1 MVPLPDYDEMLLKLR
16 SELSTS
22 SEKPQE
28 ERLEIP
34 KPQVLWVGNKTFLRN
49 FMDYPRIFRRE
60 PEQILLF
67 LAKELATAA
76 SMDGDRA
83 IFIGRRNPESF
94 KVLFERYIKAA
105 VICPV
110 CGRPDTHLEK
120 SKRLQFLVCEACGAR
135 SPAKF
140 S

>member
-1 MVPLPDYDEMLLKLR
+1 MLQRLR
-16 SELSTS
+16 SELTTS
-22 SEKPQE
+22 SDKPQE
-28 ERLEIP
+28 ERLELP
-34 KPQVLWVGNKTFLRN
+34 APQVLWVGNKTFLRN
-49 FMDYPRIFRRE
+49 FLEYPRILRRD
-60 PEQILLF
+60 PDKILLF

-83 IFIGRRNPESF
+83 IFIGRRHAESF
-94 KVLFERYIKAA
+94 KVLFQRYIKDA

-110 CGRPDTHLEK
+110 CGRPDTHIEK

-140 S
+140 

>member
-1 MVPLPDYDEMLLKLR
+1 MLQRLR
-16 SELSTS
+16 SELTTS
-22 SEKPQE
+22 SDKPQE
-28 ERLEIP
+28 ERLELP
-34 KPQVLWVGNKTFLRN
+34 APQVLWVGNKTFLRN
-49 FMDYPRIFRRE
+49 FMEYPRILRRD
-60 PEQILLF
+60 PDKILLF

-83 IFIGRRNPESF
+83 IFIGRRHAESF
-94 KVLFERYIKAA
+94 KVLFQRYIKDA

-110 CGRPDTHLEK
+110 CGRPDTHIEK

-140 S
+140 

>member
-1 MVPLPDYDEMLLKLR
+1 MAPLPNYDEMLQRLR
-16 SELSTS
+16 SELTTS
-22 SEKPQE
+22 SDKPQE
-28 ERLEIP
+28 ERLELP
-34 KPQVLWVGNKTFLRN
+34 APQVLWVGNKTFLRN
-49 FMDYPRIFRRE
+49 FMEYPRILRRD
-60 PEQILLF
+60 PDKILLF

-83 IFIGRRNPESF
+83 IFIGRRHAESF
-94 KVLFERYIKAA
+94 KVLFQRYIKDA

-110 CGRPDTHLEK
+110 CGRPDTHIEK

>member
-1 MVPLPDYDEMLLKLR
+1 MAPLPDYDEMLLRLR
-16 SELSTS
+16 SELTTS
-22 SEKPQE
+22 GEKPQE

-34 KPQVLWVGNKTFLRN
+34 DPQVLWVGNKTFLRN
-49 FMDYPRIFRRE
+49 FMEYPRILRRD
-60 PEQILLF
+60 PEKILLF

-83 IFIGRRNPESF
+83 IFIGRRHAESF
-94 KVLFERYIKAA
+94 KVLFQRYIKAA

-110 CGRPDTHLEK
+110 CQRPDTHLER

-135 SPAKF
+135 SSAKF

>member
-1 MVPLPDYDEMLLKLR
+1 MVPLPNYDDMLHRLR
-16 SELSTS
+16 SELTTS
-22 SEKPQE
+22 GKKPQE

-34 KPQVLWVGNKTFLRN
+34 NPQVLWVGNKTFLRN
-49 FMDYPRIFRRE
+49 FMEYPRILRRD
-60 PEQILLF
+60 PDKILLF

-83 IFIGRRNPESF
+83 IFIGRRHAESF
-94 KVLFERYIKAA
+94 KVLFQRYMKAA

-110 CGRPDTHLEK
+110 CDRPDTHLER

>member
-1 MVPLPDYDEMLLKLR
+1 LAPLPNYDEMLQRLR
-16 SELSTS
+16 SELTTS
-22 SEKPQE
+22 SDKPQE
-28 ERLEIP
+28 ERLELP
-34 KPQVLWVGNKTFLRN
+34 APQVLWVGNKTFLRN
-49 FMDYPRIFRRE
+49 FLEYPRILRRD
-60 PEQILLF
+60 PDQILLF

-83 IFIGRRNPESF
+83 IFIGRRHAESF
-94 KVLFERYIKAA
+94 KVLFQRYIKDA

-110 CGRPDTHLEK
+110 CGRPDTHIEK

-140 S
+140 